1 MDLELI
7 RSKEAKKITLVG
19 FFINALLA
27 VLKLVAG
34 IIGRSGAIVA
44 DAVHSLSDFLTDIV
58 VLIGFKLTSKPE
70 DECHNYG
77 HDKYET
83 IATVIISLA
92 LAIVGYQILK
102 SGVTNVL
109 LVLKGENLP
118 KPGMIA
124 LIAAVISII
133 SKELLYRYTVIKGKK
148 INSSSV
154 IANAWHHRSDAF
166 SSIGTMIGIGG
177 AIILG
182 QRWTIL
188 DPIASI
194 IVSLFIFKVA
204 YDIFI
209 PSINELV
216 ERSLS
221 NEERLRIETLIKEFH
236 DIKDYHKLRMR
247 KLGTKTVIECHIMV
261 DETLNIKEAHDISTE
276 MESKI
281 KNLIGDISIITI
293 HIEPF
298 CE

>member
-1 MDLELI
+1 MELELI

-19 FFINALLA
+19 FFINALLV
-27 VLKLVAG
+27 VLKLIAG
-34 IIGRSGAIVA
+34 IIGRSGAMVA

>member
-19 FFINALLA
+19 FFINALLT